1 MLQVVPKNA
10 TKLDRGKA
18 LADLR
23 TARDRLRQLKEQNRL
38 VPPMDKYLPWIEGL
52 LRSASDNP

>member
-1 MLQVVPKNA
+1 VLQVAPKNA
-10 TKLDRGKA
+10 TKLDRAKA

-23 TARDRLRQLKEQNRL
+23 TARDRLRQIKEQNRL
-38 VPPMDKYLPWIEGL
+38 VPPMDQRLPWIEGL